1 MVGVNVADNSLVGI
15 GVTTHSETPGVGSR
29 AQTDEAFVA
38 QFRGL
43 PFEGEFKVKPDGG
56 QVDAL
61 SGATITSRAVAS
73 AVTDAAGI
81 YDRLK
86 SQLAEQLK
94 SFPK

>member
-1 MVGVNVADNSLVGI
+1 M
-15 GVTTHSETPGVGSR
+15 
-29 AQTDEAFVA
+29 
-38 QFRGL
+38 

-61 SGATITSRAVAS
+61 SGATITSRAVAN
-73 AVTDAAGI
+73 AVTDAVGI
-81 YDRLK
+81 YDRVK